1 MLESQAGNPGRLE
14 EDDTVT
20 NYRFESFTPAFDES
34 TGEPDA
40 RTKGYF
46 ASTSVGF
53 HDSRSTDAALKAR
66 VQRAI
71 DDDRRLTA
79 VYADNEYDYALDADI
94 PVATFAWFE
103 KLVNVGAG
111 RLVPAHLITWVTVRP
126 THRRRGLLRSM
137 ITTDLAE
144 AKAAGYPFA
153 ALTATEGGIYS
164 RYGFGVATWSHAIEV
179 DTSPGFQMI
188 REPDRR
194 VEMCLPSVLRELAPK
209 IYGEFMKTSPG
220 AMERQQTYVERAT
233 GALNTET
240 GEADRGVRAAL
251 HFGED
256 GEPDGYVSYK
266 FAGWSTTP
274 PTIELIDFVA
284 VTDAAY
290 ASLWSFLAAIDLST
304 RVKFGESAEDSPLPW
319 LLTDSRRVKT
329 TSTEDNIWIRILD
342 VRAALEA
349 RAWFV
354 PGTLV
359 LDIDDPQELTGGRF
373 RVTSDGQSAVV
384 EPVSEATPADLSLG
398 IAELGSLYFGG
409 ADPVILVRAGRIEE
423 NVPGAAVQAK
433 SMFGLERMPYSP
445 NGF

>member
-1 MLESQAGNPGRLE
+1 
-14 EDDTVT
+14 VT

-79 VYADNEYDYALDADI
+79 VYADNEYDYALDDDI

>member
-1 MLESQAGNPGRLE
+1 M
-14 EDDTVT
+14 T

-79 VYADNEYDYALDADI
+79 VYADNEYDYALDDDI

>member
-1 MLESQAGNPGRLE
+1 M
-14 EDDTVT
+14 T

>member
-1 MLESQAGNPGRLE
+1 MHYCGS
-14 EDDTVT
+14 VT
-20 NYRFESFTPAFDES
+20 NYRFETFRPAFDEI
-34 TGEPDA
+34 TGAPDG
-40 RTKGYF
+40 RTAKYF
-46 ASTSVGF
+46 SATSVGF
-53 HDSRSTDAALKAR
+53 HDVRSTEEGLRKR

-71 DDDRRLTA
+71 DDGRVLTA
-79 VYADNEYDYALDADI
+79 VYAEREFEHAIDPEV

-103 KLVNVGAG
+103 KLVNVGGG
-111 RLVPAHLITWVTVRP
+111 RLIPGHLITWVTVRP
-126 THRRRGLLRSM
+126 THRRRGLLRSLM
-137 ITTDLAE
+137 TTDLAE
-144 AKAAGYPFA
+144 AKAGGYPFA

-164 RYGFGVATWSHAIEV
+164 RFGFGVSSWSHTIEV
-179 DTSPGFQMI
+179 DTSPGFTML

-194 VEMCLPSVLRELAPK
+194 VEMCDPSVLRDLAPA
-209 IYGEFMKTSPG
+209 IYDRFMRTSPG

-233 GALNTET
+233 GALDPAT

-251 HFGED
+251 HFDVD
-256 GEPDGYVSYK
+256 GEPDGYVSYR

-284 VTDAAY
+284 VTDDAY

-304 RVKFGESAEDSPLPW
+304 RVTFKESSEDSPLPW

-329 TSTEDNIWIRILD
+329 VGTEDNIWLRILD

-349 RAWFV
+349 RPWFV

-359 LDIDDPQELTGGRF
+359 IDIDDPLELTGGRF
-373 RVTSDGQSAVV
+373 RITSDGENASVDAASA
-384 EPVSEATPADLSLG
+384 STPSDLGMG

-409 ADPVILVRAGRIEE
+409 ADPVILARAGRIDEYA
-423 NVPGAAVQAK
+423 PGAAVQA
-433 SMFGLERMPYSP
+433 SAMFSLGRLPYSP

>member
-1 MLESQAGNPGRLE
+1 MHYCGS
-14 EDDTVT
+14 VT
-20 NYRFESFTPAFDES
+20 NYRFETFRPAFDEI
-34 TGEPDA
+34 TGAPDG
-40 RTKGYF
+40 RTAKYF
-46 ASTSVGF
+46 SATSVGF
-53 HDSRSTDAALKAR
+53 HDVRSTEEGLRKR

-71 DDDRRLTA
+71 DDGRVLTA
-79 VYADNEYDYALDADI
+79 VYAEREFEHAIDPEV

-103 KLVNVGAG
+103 KLVNVGGG
-111 RLVPAHLITWVTVRP
+111 RLIPGHLITWVTVRP
-126 THRRRGLLRSM
+126 THRRRGLLRSLM
-137 ITTDLAE
+137 TTDLAE
-144 AKAAGYPFA
+144 AKAGGYPFA

-164 RYGFGVATWSHAIEV
+164 RFGFGVSSWSHTIEV
-179 DTSPGFQMI
+179 DTSPGFTML

-194 VEMCLPSVLRELAPK
+194 VEMCDPSVLRDLAPA
-209 IYGEFMKTSPG
+209 IYDRFMRTSPG

-233 GALNTET
+233 GALDPAT

-251 HFGED
+251 HFDVD
-256 GEPDGYVSYK
+256 GEPDGYVSYR

-284 VTDAAY
+284 VTDDAY

-304 RVKFGESAEDSPLPW
+304 RVTFKESSEDSPLPW

-329 TSTEDNIWIRILD
+329 VGTEDNIWLRILD

-349 RAWFV
+349 RPWFV

-359 LDIDDPQELTGGRF
+359 IDIDDPLELTGGRF
-373 RVTSDGQSAVV
+373 RITSDGENASVDAASA
-384 EPVSEATPADLSLG
+384 STPADLGMG

-409 ADPVILVRAGRIEE
+409 ADPVILARAGRIDEYA
-423 NVPGAAVQAK
+423 PGAAVQA
-433 SMFGLERMPYSP
+433 SAMFSLGRLPYSP

>member
-1 MLESQAGNPGRLE
+1 M
-14 EDDTVT
+14 T

-34 TGEPDA
+34 TGEPDE

-53 HDSRSTDAALKAR
+53 HDSRSTDEALKKR

-79 VYADNEYDYALDADI
+79 VYAESEYEYALDSGI

-103 KLVNVGAG
+103 KLVNVGGG

-137 ITTDLAE
+137 MTTDLAE

-209 IYGEFMKTSPG
+209 IYGEFMRTSPG
-220 AMERQQTYVERAT
+220 AMERRQTYIERAT
-233 GALNTET
+233 GDLNTET
-240 GEADRGVRAAL
+240 GRPTAGSAPRSTSVRTGDQTATC
-251 HFGED
+251 
-256 GEPDGYVSYK
+256 PTSSP
-266 FAGWSTTP
+266 AGRSSRRRSSSSTSSPPPMP
-274 PTIELIDFVA
+274 PTPRCGR
-284 VTDAAY
+284 
-290 ASLWSFLAAIDLST
+290 S
-304 RVKFGESAEDSPLPW
+304 SPR
-319 LLTDSRRVKT
+319 SI
-329 TSTEDNIWIRILD
+329 S
-342 VRAALEA
+342 
-349 RAWFV
+349 
-354 PGTLV
+354 
-359 LDIDDPQELTGGRF
+359 
-373 RVTSDGQSAVV
+373 
-384 EPVSEATPADLSLG
+384 
-398 IAELGSLYFGG
+398 
-409 ADPVILVRAGRIEE
+409 RAG
-423 NVPGAAVQAK
+423 
-433 SMFGLERMPYSP
+433 
-445 NGF
+445 